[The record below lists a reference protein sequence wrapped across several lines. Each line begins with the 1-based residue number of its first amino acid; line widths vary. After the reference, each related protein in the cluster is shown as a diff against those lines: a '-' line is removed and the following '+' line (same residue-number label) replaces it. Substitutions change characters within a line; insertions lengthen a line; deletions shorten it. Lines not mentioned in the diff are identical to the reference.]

1 MDCPKE
7 LSARDRLGATW
18 LNGLVRFVR
27 SLRIIQGPGVK
38 ISRGPNGT
46 TVSVDLPRIR
56 SSAPSAA
63 LPTWRQ
69 GRFAIDAINLDPDPP
84 SEDDPEGEDES
95 ELVLKNC
102 FVRIGGK
109 TYSMGT
115 TLTGF
120 KNAIVAIRIELNSSE
135 PALEYQSY
143 ATVGDLNAAEA
154 DRAYYIIP
162 LFQFDADGG
171 VVLDWRLGPDA
182 SMGEF

>member
-1 MDCPKE
+1 MIPYPQKNDSILAWARSITGAVNAIGTFSPDKMVQQGLGSFALLDLPKNR
-7 LSARDRLGATW
+7 RDR
-18 LNGLVRFVR
+18 
-27 SLRIIQGPGVK
+27 
-38 ISRGPNGT
+38 
-46 TVSVDLPRIR
+46 
-56 SSAPSAA
+56 SAPSAA

-69 GRFAIDAINLDPDPP
+69 GRFAIAAINLDPDPP

-102 FVRIGGK
+102 FVRVGGK

-143 ATVGDLNAAEA
+143 ATVGDLKAAEA
-154 DRAYYIIP
+154 NRAYYIIP

-182 SMGEF
+182 AMGEF

>member
-1 MDCPKE
+1 MIPYPQKNDSILAWARSITGAVNAIGTFSPDKMVQQGLGSFALADLPKNR
-7 LSARDRLGATW
+7 RDR
-18 LNGLVRFVR
+18 
-27 SLRIIQGPGVK
+27 
-38 ISRGPNGT
+38 
-46 TVSVDLPRIR
+46 
-56 SSAPSAA
+56 SAPSAA

-69 GRFAIDAINLDPDPP
+69 GRFAIDAIEPDP
-84 SEDDPEGEDES
+84 DPEGEDES

-102 FVRIGGK
+102 FVRVGGK

-171 VVLDWRLGPDA
+171 VVLDWRLGADA
-182 SMGEF
+182 AMGEF